1 MFANLEEEIEGWA
14 GFERNKESLISA
26 VIELKERL
34 CSHTIFLWADL
45 FSLAGGAK
53 LRGEA

>member
-1 MFANLEEEIEGWA
+1 M
-14 GFERNKESLISA
+14 A

-34 CSHTIFLWADL
+34 RGHTVFLWTDL

-53 LRGEA
+53 LRGEVKLRGEF